1 MKMLDYMET
10 GLNVLGVAIGVSD
23 VDDWINLALL
33 ITSLLALIARSV
45 FKIIDWVKKKDYDKA
60 SQELEKL
67 HDDIDNM
74 GKKEDTDEHD

>member
-67 HDDIDNM
+67 HEDIDKM